1 MLGAQLCCEG
11 ADMTDPNDDQRPNP
25 YAAPPVPPAYTPQG
39 QADGQGPVA
48 PPPGTDYPGK
58 TLGIV
63 GLVLAFVFQIAGLVC
78 SIIALSQS
86 RRAGY
91 KNGIALAGVI
101 VSAAFIVI
109 GIIVAIVVV
118 GLIAAACTT
127 GGVVCT
133 TR

>member
-1 MLGAQLCCEG
+1 
-11 ADMTDPNDDQRPNP
+11 MTDPNGTQDP
-25 YAAPPVPPAYTPQG
+25 YAAPPVPPAYSPQG
-39 QADGQGPVA
+39 TSAAGPVT

-63 GLVLAFVFQIAGLVC
+63 GLVLAFVFTLAGLVC
-78 SIIALSQS
+78 SIIALTQS

-109 GIIVAIVVV
+109 GIIAVIVVI
-118 GLIAAACTT
+118 GLAV
-127 GGVVCT
+127 VVCT
-133 TR
+133 SGAGCTTS